1 MKLIIRQYLASLNE
15 RQELDAV
22 LPDILSELGLN
33 VYSRPGRGTRQDGVD
48 VAAVGKVD
56 SKTDKVYLFSIKA
69 GDLGRTDWD
78 GNSAQALRPSLNEI
92 LDAYIPT
99 RLPTEH
105 KDKEIVICLCFGGE
119 IKEQVRQQVTGY
131 IDKHTSDKISFEE
144 WNGDKLADL
153 IQSSFLKEELL
164 PDNARGQLRK
174 ALALIDEPEASYTHF
189 GALVRGLASSSMPK
203 ARDKIRT
210 IRQISI
216 CLWIHYSWSRDAE
229 NLESAYLS
237 SECALL
243 LGWELTKPY
252 ASKKTKTAKAIQDA
266 YQSIVHAYQ
275 SVSFGFVEL
284 KVFPYV
290 DKRHALSVA
299 VHASC
304 DTDVNLRMFDIL
316 GRIALAGIWTYSALN
331 RVPDSKPEV
340 KQNIIES
347 IEESSENL
355 KLLINNNPS
364 LFLPLKDDQAI
375 DISLAILLLLMQGK
389 SDKFILGWLHEIMDR
404 AIFSLKVSGKYPC
417 NLHTYAELLEHP
429 RNEQDYLENSTAG
442 SVLYPMI
449 SLFACICGDQS
460 LYDKVNL
467 VQCENLPHCNFQLWF
482 PDNISEDHLYSNSE
496 IHGATLSNLSTMQ
509 SIKAFAEQIFGEC
522 DQSNQFHDLS
532 AAQYGIWPTILVACR
547 HYRLPIP
554 AHLFK
559 DLWVSKNDSDAEPDD

>member
-1 MKLIIRQYLASLNE
+1 LKLIIRQYLASLNE

-48 VAAVGKVD
+48 VAAVGKID
-56 SKTDKVYLFSIKA
+56 SETEKVYLFSIKA

-92 LDAYIPT
+92 IDAYIPT

-105 KDKEIVICLCFGGE
+105 KDKKIVICLCFGGE

-131 IDKHTSDKISFEE
+131 VDKHTTDRISFEE

-174 ALALIDEPEASYTHF
+174 ALALIDEPEASHNHF
-189 GALVRGLASSSMPK
+189 STLVRGIASSSMPK
-203 ARDKIRT
+203 ARDKIRA
-210 IRQISI
+210 IRQIGI
-216 CLWIHYSWSRDAE
+216 CLWIHYSWSRDAG

-243 LGWELTKPY
+243 LGWELTKPH
-252 ASKKTKTAKAIQDA
+252 ASKKTKTAKAILDA

-275 SVSFGFVEL
+275 SVSFGFLES

-290 DKRHALSVA
+290 NKRHALSVA

-304 DTDVNLRMFDIL
+304 DTDVNLRMFDML
-316 GRIALAGIWTYSALN
+316 GRIALAGIWTYSAID
-331 RVPDSKPEV
+331 RVPDNKPEV
-340 KQNIIES
+340 KQKIIES
-347 IEESSENL
+347 IEECSENI
-355 KLLINNNPS
+355 KLLINNNPP

-389 SDKFILGWLHEIMDR
+389 SEKFILSWLHEIMDR
-404 AIFSLKVSGKYPC
+404 AKFSLMVLGKFPC
-417 NLHTYAELLEHP
+417 NLQTYTELIEHP
-429 RNEQDYLENSTAG
+429 RKEQDYLESSTAG

-449 SLFACICGDQS
+449 SLFACICRDQN
-460 LYDKVNL
+460 LYDKVNS
-467 VQCENLPHCNFQLWF
+467 VQSEYLSHCNFQLWF
-482 PDNISEDHLYSNSE
+482 PDAITEDHLYSNSE
-496 IHGATLSNLSTMQ
+496 IHGAALSNLSTMQ
-509 SIKAFAEQIFGEC
+509 SIKAFAEQVFGEC
-522 DQSNQFHDLS
+522 DQSKQFHELS
-532 AAQYGIWPTILVACR
+532 AAQYGIWPIILVACR

-554 AHLFK
+554 VHLFR
-559 DLWVSKNDSDAEPDD
+559 DLQVSGSEGDE